1 MRISGVSSYTGRK
14 NILKQSSSIKNSA
27 YTSTPSIKAPI
38 NNGAYSIN
46 FGNREFIKPFP
57 HSAYSFHKPEDIPKT
72 FGLYTDS
79 DGNIIG
85 VQNNCGISDSRQADY
100 YNSDSDSK
108 YAEPNYEEMEY
119 KHRQLV
125 DYVSNP
131 ENSDTCLPFYEISY
145 PSLSDLN
152 YNYPVRYKNSGFM
165 RIMKNGEAEYRKY
178 PDEGFIKGMLSEK
191 NISDTI
197 KRGELSGKFVVPE
210 MKRQGRIGELLKY
223 ANSSEHRK
231 FFYRDSVGLIID
243 AMAQEGRLD
252 EILVHYP
259 DFAKID
265 NDYNHSA
272 YKTIVR
278 AMLNEGRYDEC
289 VEMFGKYSERITELL
304 NSSDFTLDVA
314 PAFDNF
320 KKDTQTKLDDFDK
333 KIKNDSETADKELQ
347 YAKKSAFR
355 SYLLTDGSKDFL
367 QRIMYDGLTLGLY
380 EVGKI
385 ACWVYDRHQN
395 IAEVPKTVEKARKIN
410 IEEMKRHAARTQ
422 NELKQENIQAAFIRD
437 KQEKIERIKN
447 KIQEELFV
455 PIRKN
460 HGGKRVDVPNCVM
473 LTGANPYTMMEIID
487 WIGQKSGA
495 NYVKIP
501 SSVNINQMQDKILEE
516 LEKAEENYQ
525 STGERSIIFVN
536 GMEKLLN
543 PAVNS
548 RGNISCMKDLMS
560 SADEDFHSTIIFYSN
575 HPKNLDPAA
584 TASHRVGLKFDLS
597 SN

>member
-14 NILKQSSSIKNSA
+14 NILKQSLSTKNPA
-27 YTSTPSIKAPI
+27 YISTPSVKAPI

-46 FGNREFIKPFP
+46 FGNKEFVKPFP
-57 HSAYSFHKPEDIPKT
+57 YQAYSFHKPEDIPKT
-72 FGLYTDS
+72 FGLYTDFE
-79 DGNIIG
+79 GNIIG
-85 VQNNCGISDSRQADY
+85 VQNNCGISGSRQASY
-100 YNSDSDSK
+100 YDSGSDSE
-108 YAEPNYEEMEY
+108 YAEPDYKEMED
-119 KHRQLV
+119 KHTQLV

-131 ENSDTCLPFYEISY
+131 ENSDTYLPFYEILY
-145 PSLSDLN
+145 PALDNLN
-152 YNYPVRYKNSGFM
+152 CNYSVRYKNSGFIH
-165 RIMKNGEAEYRKY
+165 IMKNGAIEYKKY
-178 PDEGFIKGMLSEK
+178 PDEGFVKGMLSEK

-197 KRGELSGKFVVPE
+197 KRGELSGKFIVPE

-223 ANSSEHRK
+223 ADSSEHEK
-231 FFYRDSVGLIID
+231 FFYLDSVGSIID

-259 DFAKID
+259 DFVKKDID
-265 NDYNHSA
+265 YSSKA
-272 YKTIVR
+272 YKNLIQ

-289 VEMFGKYSERITELL
+289 TEMLGRYSKEIDKLR
-304 NSSDFTLDVA
+304 NAGNFTLDVA
-314 PAFDNF
+314 PAFDSF
-320 KKDTQTKLDDFDK
+320 KKDTQTKLNDFNK
-333 KIKNDSETADKELQ
+333 KIKNDSETVDENLQ
-347 YAKKSAFR
+347 YAKKSAFND
-355 SYLLTDGSKDFL
+355 YLSTDGSRDFL
-367 QRIMYDGLTLGLY
+367 QRVIYDGVTLGLY

-395 IAEVPKTVEKARKIN
+395 IAKVPKAVVRARESN
-410 IEEMKRHAARTQ
+410 NEEMKKHAARTQ
-422 NELKQENIQAAFIRD
+422 DELKQENIQAAFIKD

-447 KIQEELFV
+447 KAYEELFV

-487 WIGQKSGA
+487 WMGQKSGA

-597 SN
+597 

>member
-27 YTSTPSIKAPI
+27 YTSAPSIKAPI

-46 FGNREFIKPFP
+46 FGNKEFIKPFP

-85 VQNNCGISDSRQADY
+85 VQNNCGISNSRQADY
-100 YNSDSDSK
+100 YNSDSDSE
-108 YAEPNYEEMEY
+108 YAKPNYKEMEY

-131 ENSDTCLPFYEISY
+131 ENSDTYLPFYEILY

-152 YNYPVRYKNSGFM
+152 YNYPVKYINSGFM

-231 FFYRDSVGLIID
+231 FFYLDSVGPIID

-259 DFAKID
+259 DFVGKD
-265 NDYNHSA
+265 VNCSSEV
-272 YKTIVR
+272 YKNLIQ

-289 VEMFGKYSERITELL
+289 TEMLGRYSKQIDELR
-304 NSSDFTLDVA
+304 NAGGFTLDVA

-320 KKDTQTKLDDFDK
+320 KKDTQTKLNDFDK

-355 SYLLTDGSKDFL
+355 SYLSTDGSRDFL
-367 QRIMYDGLTLGLY
+367 QRIIYDGLTLGLY

-410 IEEMKRHAARTQ
+410 NEEMKRHAARTQ

-447 KIQEELFV
+447 KIHEELFV
-455 PIRKN
+455 PIKKN
-460 HGGKRVDVPNCVM
+460 HAGVRVDVPNCVM
-473 LTGANPYTMMEIID
+473 LTGANPYTMMEVID
-487 WIGQKSGA
+487 WMGQKSGA